1 MAAARNPPV
10 QITRRQMRFEPD
22 ERIWMSLVLELV
34 LVVGMGVSF
43 HTPWSIFRKGK
54 SMYLVFGD
62 R

>member
-1 MAAARNPPV
+1 
-10 QITRRQMRFEPD
+10 MRFEPD